1 MFYGVYNYKQ
11 AVLQEMQA
19 QRWHTAWDP
28 SFEEPSIT
36 DHQAWA
42 NYYAWKYYNDFYN
55 FAQLE
60 PVLVPVSNAKQKF
73 KLMRT
78 LITGENYDDI
88 PDSEINATFSP
99 FYEIISTT
107 DKIQG
112 ETTGDA
118 VIGIGSRLINE
129 LNSSYDNNTEGYGV
143 HEYRYSRYHS
153 QIVDNEKSF
162 FYNLFHGT
170 IESINTSAAYGK
182 LMSVVDNYLIYSEND
197 GTAKRTRPVL
207 WRVSSSWGGDITST
221 SIDNYM
227 YIGKNIP
234 RVRDDNREYLLYMK
248 FEEYKSGQIAPIYH
262 YYPLLPFMYFDNNGY
277 FSRYADDLH
286 YYTGNIEQGLP
297 FSFQPFNTYQHIR
310 DGLFVGNSI
319 ALPPIAFNSV
329 NQLPVLAITGNSE
342 AWYSMIVIPEA
353 AILQYFYLINTPVAM
368 YGQDGALTP
377 FADLYTGEVPPTT
390 DSDSD
395 SGGSVTPNPGGTTTG
410 GGRGEIS
417 STEQAPDSYP
427 VGQHLLSPGF
437 YGGIY
442 IPTYRYIIE
451 LGNNAQSNDEAVK
464 EMNNIIHNLTHDGKL
479 DSIVECFIT
488 YSGFVNGLGID
499 SSGNLYDFR
508 YKLPYIPIDVVNG
521 RPLFMCGYDSAS
533 SNSYIPKNNKLLT
546 YPYVSFEI
554 NGYGEKN
561 ELKFE
566 NWYGVKPQLRI
577 VSKFQPGAGV
587 FLYPKDYDGILDNYD
602 AGVTGQPLPIMSYTK
617 DQYKNEYN
625 ACVNSRTAA
634 ITSLSE
640 TTMLNGLSS
649 VVNAGLGIAGAS
661 VGNVGLDTKSAS
673 ITSSGLSEP
682 SGSAIARNVGQG
694 ATGLASAL
702 LSKHQGLRE
711 FEAQLKDVE
720 NRPLAIANQN
730 AAPSIPAAMN
740 DSVVPF
746 VVWKSI
752 RKEFAMKID
761 EFFTRYGYR
770 VNKFKEVNIKT
781 RPVFNFL
788 KCSQARVEGS
798 IPNDDLI
805 QIKNI
810 LEKGITFWHDTNN
823 ILNYSVNNPAPKTDA
838 PVYLQPSYQK

>member
-19 QRWHTAWDP
+19 QGWDAAWDP
-28 SFEEPSIT
+28 SFDEPGIT
-36 DHQAWA
+36 DVEAWSMYFKWL
-42 NYYAWKYYNDFYN
+42 YYKSFYN
-55 FAQLE
+55 MAQVE
-60 PVLVPVSNAKQKF
+60 PVLVPISSAKRQF
-73 KLMRT
+73 KIMRS
-78 LITGENYDDI
+78 LITAEDPDDI
-88 PDSEINATFSP
+88 SDSDIDNSFSP
-99 FYEIISTT
+99 FYELISSTT
-107 DKIQG
+107 KLIG
-112 ETTGDA
+112 ETAGDA
-118 VIGIGSRLINE
+118 VIGIGSRLTNE
-129 LNSSYDNNTEGYGV
+129 LNDSFDNNTEGYDLCVYNNSTYGWHSTSNKETFFNYTFRGHLGGQRKSV
-143 HEYRYSRYHS
+143 PFGELVKSSEDYMKYTDNDGKEQKSRA
-153 QIVDNEKSF
+153 IIWKTTPN
-162 FYNLFHGT
+162 
-170 IESINTSAAYGK
+170 YGGDID
-182 LMSVVDNYLIYSEND
+182 SVPVDNYLFKGKSVP
-197 GTAKRTRPVL
+197 RTR
-207 WRVSSSWGGDITST
+207 DT
-221 SIDNYM
+221 
-227 YIGKNIP
+227 
-234 RVRDDNREYLLYMK
+234 NRIYLLYMK
-248 FEEYKSGQIAPIYH
+248 FEENIPDQLLPVYH
-262 YYPLLPFMYFDNNGY
+262 YYPLTPFMSYDNEGY
-277 FSRYADDLH
+277 FNRYGYDELTYAP
-286 YYTGNIEQGLP
+286 NKGLP
-297 FSFQPFNTYQHIR
+297 FSFQPFNYQPVR
-310 DGLFVGNSI
+310 DEHFIAGNAI
-319 ALPPIAFNSV
+319 ALPPIAFCTNG
-329 NQLPVLAITGNSE
+329 QLPVLQYNGSTE
-342 AWYSMIVIPEA
+342 YWYSMVVIPEDA
-353 AILQYFYLINTPVAM
+353 LKQYFYLINVPVAL
-368 YGQDGALTP
+368 GNQDGGLTP
-377 FADLYTGEVPPTT
+377 FADLYKGEAPTVA
-390 DSDSD
+390 DPGGGGSGE
-395 SGGSVTPNPGGTTTG
+395 SGGGIITPNPGGTTTG

-427 VGQHLLSPGF
+427 VGQHLLRPGF

-451 LGNNAQSNDEAVK
+451 LGKDIDSNNEAVN
-464 EMNNIIHNLTHDGKL
+464 EMNEIISNLTRDGKL

-488 YSGFVNGLGID
+488 YSGFVNYAGID
-499 SSGNLYDFR
+499 SSGNAYDFR
-508 YKLPYIPIDVVNG
+508 YKLPYIPIDVING

-566 NWYGVKPQLRI
+566 NWYGAKPQLRI

-634 ITSLSE
+634 ITSLNE
-640 TTMLNGLSS
+640 
-649 VVNAGLGIAGAS
+649 NATLGVINATLAAGAGAA
-661 VGNVGLDTKSAS
+661 VGAATLNPGKVVGS
-673 ITSSGLSEP
+673 I
-682 SGSAIARNVGQG
+682 VQG
-694 ATGLASAL
+694 EQEVSRAL
-702 LSKHQGLRE
+702 LTKHQGLRE

-761 EFFTRYGYR
+761 EFFTRYGYK
-770 VNKFKEVNIKT
+770 VNKFKEVNINT

-823 ILNYSVNNPAPKTDA
+823 ILNYNVNNPAPKNDA
-838 PVYLQPSYQK
+838 TVYLQPSYKQ

>member
-11 AVLQEMQA
+11 AVLQEMKA

-42 NYYAWKYYNDFYN
+42 NYYEWKYYNDFYN

-88 PDSEINATFSP
+88 PDSEINSTFSP

-153 QIVDNEKSF
+153 QIVDNEKAF
-162 FYNLFHGT
+162 FNNLFHGT
-170 IESINTSAAYGK
+170 IESINKNAEYGK

-207 WRVSSSWGGDITST
+207 WRVSENWGGDITST

-248 FEEYKSGQIAPIYH
+248 FEENKSGQIAPIYH

-277 FSRYADDLH
+277 FGRYADDLH
-286 YYTGNIEQGLP
+286 YYTGNSEQGLP
-297 FSFQPFNTYQHIR
+297 FSFQPFNAYQHIR

-329 NQLPVLAITGNSE
+329 NQLPVLAITGDTE
-342 AWYSMIVIPEA
+342 YWFSMIVIPEA

-427 VGQHLLSPGF
+427 VGQHLLRPGF

-451 LGNNAQSNDEAVK
+451 LGKDIDSNNEAVN
-464 EMNNIIHNLTHDGKL
+464 EMNEIIFNLTRDGKL

-488 YSGFVNGLGID
+488 YSGFVNYAGID
-499 SSGNLYDFR
+499 SSGNAYDFR
-508 YKLPYIPIDVVNG
+508 YKLPYIPIDVING

-566 NWYGVKPQLRI
+566 NWYGAKPQLRI

-634 ITSLSE
+634 ITSLNE
-640 TTMLNGLSS
+640 
-649 VVNAGLGIAGAS
+649 NATLGVINATLAAGAGAA
-661 VGNVGLDTKSAS
+661 VGAATLNPGKVVGS
-673 ITSSGLSEP
+673 I
-682 SGSAIARNVGQG
+682 VQG
-694 ATGLASAL
+694 EQEVSRAL
-702 LSKHQGLRE
+702 LTKHQGLRE

-823 ILNYSVNNPAPKTDA
+823 ILNYNVNNPAPKTDA
-838 PVYLQPSYQK
+838 TVYLQPSYQK